1 MMDYE
6 LWELPNGIRVVHRQ
20 VSNTK
25 IAHCAL
31 MLDIGSRDEGT
42 LQQGIAHFWEHM
54 AFKGTQRRK
63 AFHIINRL
71 ESLGGELNAYTTK
84 EKICFYAAV
93 LDNHL
98 DKAVDLLTDITFNSI
113 FPDVQINKERQ
124 VILEEMSMYADSPED
139 AIQDQL
145 DTLVFNG
152 HQLGNNILGTQESV
166 KSFHQTD
173 FLDFVSENLDTERM
187 VFSSVGNYSLK
198 KLKRIVEKNLL
209 QIDRI
214 SSQRERVLVNG
225 YKPLEAI
232 EKRDISQA
240 HVGIGCRA
248 FDIYSDQKIP
258 FFVLNNI
265 LGGNAMN
272 SRLNLSLRENHG
284 MVYNIESNFQAFTD
298 TGLFSIFYA
307 TEPANLDR
315 SLQLVQ
321 KEIKKLMEKEL
332 GSKQLQTAKNQI
344 KGQLA
349 MSEENNQNFM
359 LMMAKSIL
367 DHGKIEGLEAV
378 FDKVDCVTRTQLR
391 KLANECLDFDQMSIL
406 KYLPSIPA

>member
-20 VSNTK
+20 VTNTK

-31 MLDIGSRDEGT
+31 MLDIGSRDEGVH
-42 LQQGIAHFWEHM
+42 QQGIAHFWEHM
-54 AFKGTQRRK
+54 AFKGTHKRK

-98 DKAVDLLTDITFNSI
+98 DKAVELLTDITFNSI
-113 FPDVQINKERQ
+113 FPDAQISKERQ
-124 VILEEMSMYADSPED
+124 VIMEEMAMYADNPED
-139 AIQDQL
+139 AIQDEL
-145 DTLVFNG
+145 DALVFKD
-152 HQLGNNILGTQESV
+152 HQLGNNILGTVDSV
-166 KSFHQTD
+166 RTFNQKD
-173 FLDFVSENLDTERM
+173 FLDFVSENLDTQRM

-198 KLKRIVEKNLL
+198 KLKKIIDKNF
-209 QIDRI
+209 QSFDAID
-214 SSQRERVLVNG
+214 SPRERKSVNG
-225 YKPLEAI
+225 YLPQSELK
-232 EKRDISQA
+232 KKDITQA

-248 FDIYSDQKIP
+248 FDIYSDQKVP

-272 SRLNLSLRENHG
+272 SRLNLTLRENHG
-284 MVYNIESNFQAFTD
+284 MVYNIESNFHAFTD

-307 TEPANLDR
+307 TEPANLEK
-315 SLQLVQ
+315 SLHLVAR
-321 KEIKKLMEKEL
+321 EIKKLTAVEL

-367 DHGKIEGLEAV
+367 DHGRIEGLDAV
-378 FDKVDCVTRTQLR
+378 FNKIDAVTRSQLR
-391 KLANECLDFDQMSIL
+391 RLANEQLDFENMSIL
-406 KYLPSIPA
+406 KYLPTIED

>member
-31 MLDIGSRDEGT
+31 MLDIGSRDEGPH
-42 LQQGIAHFWEHM
+42 QQGIAHFWEHM

-98 DKAVDLLTDITFNSI
+98 DKAVELLTDITFNSI
-113 FPDVQINKERQ
+113 FPDAQINKERQ

-145 DTLVFNG
+145 DSLVFKD

-166 KSFHQTD
+166 RSFRQTD

-198 KLKRIVEKNLL
+198 KLKKIVEKNLI
-209 QIDRI
+209 QFERI
-214 SSQRERVLVNG
+214 SCERKRKLVNG
-225 YKPLEAI
+225 YMPQLDKKKKEI
-232 EKRDISQA
+232 TQA
-240 HVGIGCRA
+240 HIGIGCRA
-248 FDIYSDQKIP
+248 FDIYSDKKVP

-265 LGGNAMN
+265 LGGHAMN

-307 TEPANLDR
+307 TEPANLEK

-321 KEIKKLMEKEL
+321 KEIKKLKEVEL

-344 KGQLA
+344 KGQMA

-359 LMMAKSIL
+359 LMMAKSML
-367 DHGKIEGLEAV
+367 DHKRIEGLDTV
-378 FDKVDCVTRTQLR
+378 FEKVDRVTRSQLR
-391 KLANECLDFDQMSIL
+391 NLANECLNFDQMSVL
-406 KYLPSIPA
+406 KFLPL

>member
-1 MMDYE
+1 MDYE

-31 MLDIGSRDEGT
+31 MLDIGSRDEGSH
-42 LQQGIAHFWEHM
+42 QQGIAHFWEHM
-54 AFKGTQRRK
+54 AFKGTQKRK

-98 DKAVDLLTDITFNSI
+98 DKAVELLTDITFNSV

-124 VILEEMSMYADSPED
+124 VILEEMAMYADSPED
-139 AIQDQL
+139 AVQDQL
-145 DTLVFNG
+145 DCLVFKN
-152 HQLGNNILGTQESV
+152 HQLGNNILGTPVSV
-166 KSFHQTD
+166 KSFSQKD

-198 KLKRIVEKNLL
+198 KLKKIIEKNL
-209 QIDRI
+209 QSIGSI
-214 SSQRERVLVNG
+214 SCSRMRKLVNG
-225 YKPLEAI
+225 YMPQDEVLRK
-232 EKRDISQA
+232 DITQA
-240 HVGIGCRA
+240 HVGIGSRA
-248 FDIYSDQKIP
+248 FDMYSDQKVP

-284 MVYNIESNFQAFTD
+284 LVYNIESNFQAFTD

-307 TEPANLDR
+307 TEPANLEK
-315 SLQLVQ
+315 SMQLVK
-321 KEIKKLMEKEL
+321 KEINRLAEKEL

-367 DHGKIEGLEAV
+367 DHGKIEGLDSV
-378 FDKVDCVTRTQLR
+378 FKKVDDVTRSQLR
-391 KLANECLDFDQMSIL
+391 RLANEQLDFNQMSIL
-406 KYLPSIPA
+406 KYLPVIPD